1 MLTCSLVPG
10 MLASETHLPV
20 IGVPVKA
27 SVLDGVDSLYSIV
40 QMPRGVPCLT
50 VGINNSTNAALAA
63 IRILGNSF
71 PDYATRMKKYQAKL
85 KTEVYAKDAK
95 LSEIGHEAYL
105 KEMQAS
111 K

>member
-1 MLTCSLVPG
+1 

-63 IRILGNSF
+63 IRILGTNL
-71 PDYATRMKKYQAKL
+71 PEYAEEMKAYQASL
-85 KTEVYAKDAK
+85 KDEVYAKDAR
-95 LSEIGHEAYL
+95 LSEIGHEAYV
-105 KEMQAS
+105 KEMLA
-111 K
+111 KK

>member
-1 MLTCSLVPG
+1 

-20 IGVPVKA
+20 VGVPVKA

-50 VGINNSTNAALAA
+50 IGINNSTNAALSA
-63 IRILGNSF
+63 IRILGTTF
-71 PDYATRMKKYQAKL
+71 PEYAERMKAYQLKL
-85 KTEVYAKDAK
+85 KDEVYAKDAK

-105 KEMQAS
+105 KEMLA
-111 K
+111 KK